1 MFFTISYAL
10 ADCADNVAGFTNAY
24 TNFTFFVANH
34 DDGTEAEFFTTLN
47 YFTYP
52 TDLDNPFLVSDF
64 LFFLFTSTAAA
75 ASVAAASVAVASVAA
90 VASAATAA
98 ATAATATT
106 ATTTAAATLL
116 LFLCH
121 NLIFG

>member
-10 ADCADNVAGFTNAY
+10 ADCTDNVAGFTNAY

-52 TDLDNPFLVSDF
+52 TDLDYPFLVGDF
-64 LFFLFTSTAAA
+64 LVFLFTSTAAA
-75 ASVAAASVAVASVAA
+75 SVAAASIAVASVAA

-98 ATAATATT
+98 AAAAAAATATA

-116 LFLCH
+116 RSRW
-121 NLIFG
+121 